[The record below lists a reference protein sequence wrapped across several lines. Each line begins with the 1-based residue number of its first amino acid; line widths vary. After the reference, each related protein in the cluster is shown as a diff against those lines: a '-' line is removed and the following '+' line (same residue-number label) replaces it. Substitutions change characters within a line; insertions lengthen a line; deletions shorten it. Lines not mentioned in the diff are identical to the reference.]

1 MSVKERISI
10 VEGDI
15 TKLNV
20 DAVVNAANN
29 SLLGGGGVDGAIHR
43 AAGPKLLDECIT
55 LNGCETG
62 DAKITGGYN
71 LPARHVIHTVGP
83 IWRGG
88 NNGEPEKL
96 ASCYRKSMEVAV
108 ANGVQTIAF
117 PAISTG
123 VYGYPLEEAAQIA
136 VSQVVECLNEMP
148 SLKNVTFVLFGAKN
162 YDIYKAILSNL
173 K

>member
-20 DAVVNAANN
+20 DAIVNAANN
-29 SLLGGGGVDGAIHR
+29 SLLGGGGVDGAIHW

-136 VSQVVECLNEMP
+136 VRQVVECLNEMP
-148 SLKNVTFVLFGAKN
+148 SIKNVTFVLFGAKN

>member
-1 MSVKERISI
+1 MSAKERISVI
-10 VEGDI
+10 EGDI
-15 TKLNV
+15 TKLDV
-20 DAVVNAANN
+20 DAIVNAANN

-62 DAKITGGYN
+62 DAKITNGYN

-96 ASCYRKSMEVAV
+96 ANCYRKSMEVAV
-108 ANGVQTIAF
+108 ANCVQTIAF

-123 VYGYPLEEAAQIA
+123 VYGYPKKEAAQIA
-136 VSQVVECLNEMP
+136 INQVLTCLDKMP
-148 SLKNVTFVLFGAKN
+148 EIKNVTFVLFGLEN
-162 YDIYKAILSNL
+162 YDIYTSILSKL